1 VEDGT
6 TLLADAGLDWE
17 VELADTVTVNLR
29 VVGSSFQSDT
39 PVRKTGYKL
48 TAAVTVNIVGV
59 MPQQLQALEYL
70 AAPKQDEA

>member
-17 VELADTVTVNLR
+17 VKLADTVTVSVR
-29 VVGSSFQSDT
+29 VVGSSCQSDT
-39 PVRKTGYKL
+39 PARETGYKL
-48 TAAVTVNIVGV
+48 TATVTVNIVGE
-59 MPQQLQALEYL
+59 MPQQLEALEYL